1 MVTPKEFAVIHD
13 VAYTTVMKW
22 LQRDLIRGAVK
33 EPLQPPFQG
42 HIYWVPKDASRPE
55 SKPGPKKGSKR
66 AVTDDQPAAS
76 PAIESPA
83 VKPARKAGLK
93 KGSRKAK

>member
-1 MVTPKEFAVIHD
+1 MVTPKEFAAIHG

-22 LQRDLIRGAVK
+22 LQRDLIQGAVK

-42 HIYWVPKDASRPE
+42 HIYRVPKDASRPE

-66 AVTDDQPAAS
+66 GS
-76 PAIESPA
+76 S
-83 VKPARKAGLK
+83 L
-93 KGSRKAK
+93 SRKGAAETAQTRDQ

>member
-22 LQRDLIRGAVK
+22 LQRDLIPGAVK
-33 EPLQPPFQG
+33 EMLQPPFQG

-66 AVTDDQPAAS
+66 GS
-76 PAIESPA
+76 
-83 VKPARKAGLK
+83 GL
-93 KGSRKAK
+93 SRKETAEPMRTRNQ